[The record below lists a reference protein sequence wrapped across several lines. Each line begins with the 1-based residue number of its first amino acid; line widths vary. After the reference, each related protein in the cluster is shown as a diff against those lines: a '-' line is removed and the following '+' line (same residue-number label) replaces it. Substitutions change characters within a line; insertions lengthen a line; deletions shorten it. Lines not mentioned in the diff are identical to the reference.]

1 MPAACRAASAAHMRR
16 GVERQPRLSSHPC
29 HARRRAPC
37 APVGALAVLHQP
49 ARRGAMHP
57 GHCVGRQPACL
68 STEQERMLRTLAQH
82 QLASNQALS
91 PLHSR
96 PRAPAAALL
105 NAQAQ
110 EPPLVVA
117 ALCSAACEQ
126 RSARQTRG
134 TPGRLWDGG
143 PPSECEPHRRPCLP
157 QPRAS
162 GAKRQRRACF
172 SVTDSKDI
180 LLPRCPPFTRD
191 QRNSR
196 TRGVSSFSWQTIMPL
211 SAQQKRER
219 RTAKRAAEAQD
230 AARGQRNRPAPS
242 RC

>member
-1 MPAACRAASAAHMRR
+1 MPAACRAASAAPMRR
-16 GVERQPRLSSHPC
+16 GVDRQPRRSSLPC
-29 HARRRAPC
+29 HARRRAPR

-126 RSARQTRG
+126 RSARQTPAPWHARAAVG
-134 TPGRLWDGG
+134 QWDGG

-157 QPRAS
+157 PPRAS
-162 GAKRQRRACF
+162 GAKRQRGACF
-172 SVTDSKDI
+172 LNVPPSDSCVISVSQLAVVLARVVGT
-180 LLPRCPPFTRD
+180 F
-191 QRNSR
+191 
-196 TRGVSSFSWQTIMPL
+196 
-211 SAQQKRER
+211 
-219 RTAKRAAEAQD
+219 AA
-230 AARGQRNRPAPS
+230 
-242 RC
+242 CC

>member
-172 SVTDSKDI
+172 SVTV
-180 LLPRCPPFTRD
+180 FYTRVPLF
-191 QRNSR
+191 SR
-196 TRGVSSFSWQTIMPL
+196 DEGPL
-211 SAQQKRER
+211 
-219 RTAKRAAEAQD
+219 TARAA
-230 AARGQRNRPAPS
+230 ARPHAPLVATPRS
-242 RC
+242 ARSLSSWRSSLWRSAR

>member
-1 MPAACRAASAAHMRR
+1 MPAACRAASAAPMRR
-16 GVERQPRLSSHPC
+16 GVDRQPRLSSLPC

-172 SVTDSKDI
+172 SVTVFGC
-180 LLPRCPPFTRD
+180 L
-191 QRNSR
+191 
-196 TRGVSSFSWQTIMPL
+196 
-211 SAQQKRER
+211 
-219 RTAKRAAEAQD
+219 RA
-230 AARGQRNRPAPS
+230 GFF
-242 RC
+242 

>member
-162 GAKRQRRACF
+162 GAERQRRACF
-172 SVTDSKDI
+172 SVTVPVLSEYLLSQKLFSNMPVSDI
-180 LLPRCPPFTRD
+180 GERSEGCRLHTNGVLDVCTSVPEAWSFRPRP
-191 QRNSR
+191 
-196 TRGVSSFSWQTIMPL
+196 RG
-211 SAQQKRER
+211 
-219 RTAKRAAEAQD
+219 
-230 AARGQRNRPAPS
+230 
-242 RC
+242 

>member
-1 MPAACRAASAAHMRR
+1 MPAACRAASAAPMRR
-16 GVERQPRLSSHPC
+16 GVDRQPRLSSHPC
-29 HARRRAPC
+29 PVRRRAPR
-37 APVGALAVLHQP
+37 APVSALVVLHQP

-57 GHCVGRQPACL
+57 GHCAGRQPACL
-68 STEQERMLRTLAQH
+68 RTERESTLRTLAQH

-96 PRAPAAALL
+96 PRAPAAALH

-126 RSARQTRG
+126 RSARPTRG

-172 SVTDSKDI
+172 SVTDRLYLRLFSFF
-180 LLPRCPPFTRD
+180 PFEFPPHHRIEF
-191 QRNSR
+191 
-196 TRGVSSFSWQTIMPL
+196 
-211 SAQQKRER
+211 
-219 RTAKRAAEAQD
+219 
-230 AARGQRNRPAPS
+230 
-242 RC
+242 

>member
-1 MPAACRAASAAHMRR
+1 MPAACRAASAAPMRR
-16 GVERQPRLSSHPC
+16 GVDRQPRLSRLPC

-57 GHCVGRQPACL
+57 GHCAGRQPACL
-68 STEQERMLRTLAQH
+68 RTEQGSMLRTLAQR
-82 QLASNQALS
+82 QLASKQALS

-105 NAQAQ
+105 NTEAQ

-126 RSARQTRG
+126 RSARPTPG

-143 PPSECEPHRRPCLP
+143 PPSECEPHRRPCLLP
-157 QPRAS
+157 PRAS
-162 GAKRQRRACF
+162 GAKRQRRAC
-172 SVTDSKDI
+172 
-180 LLPRCPPFTRD
+180 LPPKTAF
-191 QRNSR
+191 
-196 TRGVSSFSWQTIMPL
+196 
-211 SAQQKRER
+211 R
-219 RTAKRAAEAQD
+219 R
-230 AARGQRNRPAPS
+230 
-242 RC
+242 

>member
-1 MPAACRAASAAHMRR
+1 MRR

-172 SVTDSKDI
+172 SVTFSI
-180 LLPRCPPFTRD
+180 VSTPRRLFLLGPRR
-191 QRNSR
+191 Q
-196 TRGVSSFSWQTIMPL
+196 
-211 SAQQKRER
+211 
-219 RTAKRAAEAQD
+219 AA
-230 AARGQRNRPAPS
+230 
-242 RC
+242 

>member
-1 MPAACRAASAAHMRR
+1 MQRTGAFDRQSEVGVTATAFAMKSPVEQLPRRACAAGLTDSRASRASRATRGDAHPARQSAHWQYCTSQH
-16 GVERQPRLSSHPC
+16 GVEQC
-29 HARRRAPC
+29 TE
-37 APVGALAVLHQP
+37 
-49 ARRGAMHP
+49 

-143 PPSECEPHRRPCLP
+143 PPSECEPHRRPCLLP
-157 QPRAS
+157 PRAS

-172 SVTDSKDI
+172 SVTE
-180 LLPRCPPFTRD
+180 LLFP
-191 QRNSR
+191 N
-196 TRGVSSFSWQTIMPL
+196 SFS
-211 SAQQKRER
+211 AVRE
-219 RTAKRAAEAQD
+219 
-230 AARGQRNRPAPS
+230 GS
-242 RC
+242 